1 MIHLRDP
8 QDLPLVS
15 DRALRALIAQRFED
29 FAQGE
34 PYDPELHA
42 QAFLV
47 QAGDTLPGLEAETGC
62 RIHPAY
68 FDVFEE
74 HDTGFELVFTE
85 GDAGTVIFIP
95 KTVGIDLDLITFC
108 RAYAAPAPDLKAA

>member
-8 QDLPLVS
+8 GDVILILDTTLQ
-15 DRALRALIAQRFED
+15 ALIAQRFED

-42 QAFLV
+42 QAFLA
-47 QAGDTLPGLEAETGC
+47 QAGDTVEALETATGC
-62 RIHPAY
+62 RITPER
-68 FDVFEE
+68 FDVLEE
-74 HDTGFELVFTE
+74 HDTCFELVFAE

-95 KTVGIDLDLITFC
+95 KSPGIDTALLAFC
-108 RAYAAPAPDLKAA
+108 QHYAVPAPDLNAT

>member
-8 QDLPLVS
+8 GDLILIVETM
-15 DRALRALIAQRFED
+15 LQALIAQRFED

-42 QAFLV
+42 QAFLA
-47 QAGDTLPGLEAETGC
+47 QAGDTVKALETATGC
-62 RIHPAY
+62 RITPER
-68 FDVFEE
+68 FDVLEE
-74 HDTGFELVFTE
+74 HDTCFELVFAE

-95 KTVGIDLDLITFC
+95 KAAGIDSALLAFC
-108 RAYAAPAPDLKAA
+108 QCHAVPAPDLNAA

>member
-8 QDLPLVS
+8 QDLPLIP
-15 DRALRALIAQRFED
+15 DIALRALIAQRFED

-34 PYDPELHA
+34 PYDPALHA

-47 QAGDTLPGLEAETGC
+47 QAGDTLPGIEAETGC

-68 FDVFEE
+68 FDVLEE
-74 HDTGFELVFTE
+74 HDTGFELVFAE

-95 KTVGIDLDLITFC
+95 KAADIDTDLLVFC